1 MKIDADQSALAAA
14 AAWCA
19 HALPARPVTP
29 VLTAMR
35 LEAEGDSLTLAA
47 FDYDTAATATIKVN
61 VGEPGTVLLPGR
73 LLTEITRSLPDR
85 AVTITTDGSRAVLA
99 CGPAT
104 FTLPSLP
111 VEDYPALPAMPAE
124 AGTIGSEAL
133 AAAVAQATAAAGRDD
148 TLPALTGALLDAAGA
163 TLTLVCTDR
172 YRLAVREVAWQPVL
186 GGEGRAL
193 IPARAIAAA
202 AKAMTGGDV
211 VTVCLG
217 EGMAGFAGDGRTLVT
232 RQIGGDFPQWARL
245 VPAEFTATATVDGG
259 VLAEAVKRAALVI
272 ERNTAV
278 RLTFTPGSLQV
289 AAGTGDGTGAQETMD
304 AGWEAEEPFTIA
316 FSPAYLLDGLT
327 ALGPGQVSFGLTGE
341 GKPALL
347 TGAQEGLRYL
357 LMPIRLGS

>member
-1 MKIDADQSALAAA
+1 MKIDTDPAALAAA

-19 HALPARPVTP
+19 HALPARPAVP
-29 VLTAMR
+29 ILAAMR
-35 LEAEGDSLTLAA
+35 LEAEGDSLTLSA
-47 FDYDTAATATIKVN
+47 FDYDTSATATIKVT
-61 VGEPGTVLLPGR
+61 VEEAGTVLLPGK

-111 VEDYPALPAMPAE
+111 VEDYPALPAMPPE

-133 AAAVAQATAAAGRDD
+133 ATAVAQATAAAGKDD

-211 VTVCLG
+211 VTLCLG
-217 EGMAGFAGDGRTLVT
+217 EGMAGLAGDGKTLVT

-245 VPAEFTATATVDGG
+245 VPAEFTATATVDSA

-304 AGWEAEEPFTIA
+304 AGWEQEEPFTIA

>member
-1 MKIDADQSALAAA
+1 MKIDAEPTALAAA

-19 HALPARPVTP
+19 HALPARPAVP

-35 LEAEGDSLTLAA
+35 LDAEGDSLTVSA
-47 FDYDTAATATIKVN
+47 FDYDLAATATIKVT
-61 VGEPGTVLLPGR
+61 VEEAGTVLLPGR
-73 LLTEITRSLPDR
+73 LLAEITRSLPDR
-85 AVTITTDGSRAVLA
+85 AVTITTDGSRAVLS

-104 FTLPSLP
+104 FTLLTFPA
-111 VEDYPALPAMPAE
+111 EDYPSLPAMPPQ
-124 AGTIGSEAL
+124 AGTIGADVL
-133 AAAVAQATAAAGRDD
+133 ATAVAQATAAAGKDD
-148 TLPALTGALLDAAGA
+148 TLPALTGALLDAADG

-172 YRLAVREVAWQPVL
+172 YRLAVREVAWQPAL

-193 IPARAIAAA
+193 IPARALTAA

-211 VTVCLG
+211 VTLCLG
-217 EGMAGFAGDGRTLVT
+217 DGMAGLAGDGKTLVT
-232 RQIGGDFPQWARL
+232 RQIGGDFPQYARL
-245 VPAEFTATATVDGG
+245 LPSEFTATATVDGA

-289 AAGTGDGTGAQETMD
+289 AAGTGDGTGAQETME
-304 AGWEAEEPFTIA
+304 AGWEPDETFTIA
-316 FSPAYLLDGLT
+316 FSPAYLLDGLG
-327 ALGPGQVSFGLTGE
+327 ALGPGEVSFGLTGE